1 MVQLG
6 EGFRDL
12 IVWQKAYQLVLEIY
26 KITKKF
32 PKYELFGLTSQL
44 TRAAVSVPANIA
56 EGYERQ
62 HKKEYI
68 QFLTIARG
76 SLGEV
81 ETYLML
87 AKDLEYVEKD
97 TYNNLEEK
105 RQEIGRLLRGLT
117 RSLANGKG
125 QGTSSK
131 GQGKILTLDP

>member
-1 MVQLG
+1 MG

-32 PKYELFGLTSQL
+32 PKHELFGLTSQL
-44 TRAAVSVPANIA
+44 CRAAVSVPANIA

-62 HKKEYI
+62 YKKEYI

-87 AKDLEYVEKD
+87 AKDLEYIEKD

-117 RSLANGKG
+117 RSLA
-125 QGTSSK
+125 
-131 GQGKILTLDP
+131 